1 MIYKQIKHISN
12 GYNIRYQVLYLIG
25 TTGNIPCIVACI
37 YWLFHGLFEVCNFNY
52 YSLFIHSK
60 ECITNNNNDDTNI
73 VKYIACT
80 NV

>member
-37 YWLFHGLFEVCNFNY
+37 Y
-52 YSLFIHSK
+52 
-60 ECITNNNNDDTNI
+60 
-73 VKYIACT
+73 
-80 NV
+80 